1 MSEMNTNQSQAEKFF
16 NNTFEIGRRE
26 AFEVNDEYCYFDYSH
41 EELLAAVL
49 CGREVAVGTLVT
61 EHEVAGAELLFQ
73 MREAAAIVDPKIG
86 VWIVAK
92 MFDGFD
98 FEEWDRTNSYRD
110 DILAELE
117 VESTDGELPIWIA
130 ALVLGVKRED
140 LIIPEAYADV
150 VFGEDEVTQVYDR
163 LSAQHRPDAEAA
175 TVCRGLLEIADF
187 IDAKDASDIREIP
200 SWLDECLS

>member
-1 MSEMNTNQSQAEKFF
+1 MNEMTTNQAPAEKFF
-16 NNTFEIGRRE
+16 NNMFEIGRRE
-26 AFEVNDEYCYFDYSH
+26 AFEVSEDYCYFDYSH

-49 CGREVAVGTLVT
+49 CGQEVAVGTLVT
-61 EHEVAGAELLFQ
+61 EHEVPGGESMFQ
-73 MREAAAIVDPKIG
+73 NREAAAIVDPKIG

-98 FEEWDRTNSYRD
+98 FEEWERTTTYRD

-117 VESTDGELPIWIA
+117 VESTGEIPIWIA
-130 ALVLGVKRED
+130 ALVLGAKRD
-140 LIIPEAYADV
+140 ALIIPDAYADV

-163 LSAQHRPDAEAA
+163 LSAQRRPDAEAA
-175 TVCRGLLEIADF
+175 AICSGLLEIADF

-200 SWLDECLS
+200 SWLGERLS